1 MKAIGVRGFTKEVN
15 GSQKMNEDFTCSSC
29 GVDCEER
36 TMFSGYNNKPV
47 TDWLCEDCLDEVERS
62 S

>member
-1 MKAIGVRGFTKEVN
+1 
-15 GSQKMNEDFTCSSC
+15 MNEDFTCSSC